1 MSDTQIID
9 HCDHEH
15 SVEEVMGLFAQR
27 LADQQQRLQ
36 LLAISEAILRAGLF
50 ELLKGG
56 GSVKVD
62 ITKLDRVEML
72 NDDGEPISEV
82 EIYVDGV
89 HLDIKPIR

>member
-1 MSDTQIID
+1 M
-9 HCDHEH
+9 
-15 SVEEVMGLFAQR
+15 
-27 LADQQQRLQ
+27 
-36 LLAISEAILRAGLF
+36 
-50 ELLKGG
+50 KGG

>member
-9 HCDHEH
+9 HGDHEH

-27 LADQQQRLQ
+27 LAEQQQRLQ
-36 LLAISEAILRAGLF
+36 LLAISEAILRKGLF
-50 ELLKGG
+50 ELLKDG

>member
-9 HCDHEH
+9 HGDHEH

-27 LADQQQRLQ
+27 LAEQQQRLQ
-36 LLAISEAILRAGLF
+36 LLAISEAILRKGLF
-50 ELLKGG
+50 ELLKDG

-72 NDDGEPISEV
+72 NDDGEPITEV